1 MAETAATS
9 AAAVRGGG
17 GADECALWFRVV
29 RWTAAFGLAVLMLVG
44 YTLMSTWNIDRFTD
58 GHATIALWT
67 RADRVLPTIPEAIWL
82 YVIYYVLV
90 MMPMFAVRRVR
101 QLVEVLSAYLLVTV
115 VAWVVFALWPVRM
128 EYPPVACAGV
138 SCQVLMRLWAM
149 DMGVNVMPSLHA
161 GHSVLAAAVFIT
173 YRNRAWPLVTAGAT
187 AVCIAAVLTRQH
199 YVLDIPAGIALAI
212 LGWAVVRRVVGVVW
226 PVERLL

>member
-1 MAETAATS
+1 MAEMAATS
-9 AAAVRGGG
+9 AAAAVRG

-29 RWTAAFGLAVLMLVG
+29 RWTAAFGLALLMLVG
-44 YTLMSTWNIDRFTD
+44 YTLMSTWNIGRFTD
-58 GHATIALWT
+58 GHATVALWT
-67 RADRVLPTIPEAIWL
+67 RADRALPTIPEAIWL

-90 MMPMFAVRRVR
+90 MMPMFTVRRAR

-115 VAWVVFALWPVRM
+115 TAWVIFALWPVRM
-128 EYPPVACAGV
+128 EYPPLACAGV
-138 SCQVLMRLWAM
+138 SCDVLMRLWAM

-199 YVLDIPAGIALAI
+199 YVIDIPAGIALAVV
-212 LGWAVVRRVVGVVW
+212 GWAVVRRVVAAVW
-226 PVERLL
+226 PMERPLP